1 MTSKRLDLTR
11 AQILGYRR
19 TVGALDARLPPGGS
33 SLRTAAWAGLQDSMP
48 RAALLSIHARVE
60 GTEPDAWADPALVQ
74 VWGPRFSAYVVAA
87 EDRAVF
93 TLGRLPEDAAGLKRA
108 VDTADRLEAYLD
120 GRRMTYSEAGHGMG
134 GSPNSLRYAT
144 TTGRVLIRW
153 DGARRPEIWTVPRPD
168 VEPRDARNELA
179 RRFLHVFGPGTPA
192 AFSSWAGIKPPRAR
206 AAIEDLTAE
215 LVPVA
220 TPIGDAWI
228 LATDETSFRTLVPA
242 PADAVRLLP
251 SGDPWYLLQGIEREL
266 LVPNPAFRGQLW
278 TSRVWPGALLV
289 GGETVGTWRRA
300 DATVSIQPWRRLT
313 PTEREAVE
321 AHAASL
327 PLPGLA
333 GPIRVRWD
341 PEQTAS
347 AS

>member
-1 MTSKRLDLTR
+1 MTSKRLDLSR
-11 AQILGYRR
+11 GQILGHRR
-19 TVGALDARLPPGGS
+19 SVGALDTRLRAGGA

-60 GTEPDAWADPALVQ
+60 GTDPDAWAHPALVQ

-108 VDTADRLEAYLD
+108 VGTADRLEAYLD

-134 GSPNSLRYAT
+134 ISPNALRYAT

-153 DGARRPEIWTVPRPD
+153 DGARRPEIWIVPRPD
-168 VEPRDARNELA
+168 VEPREARNELA
-179 RRFLHVFGPGTPA
+179 RRFLHVLGPGTPT
-192 AFSSWAGIKPPRAR
+192 AFSNWAGIKPPRAR
-206 AAIEDLTAE
+206 AAFDDLSSE
-215 LVPVA
+215 LVPVG

-228 LATDETSFRTLVPA
+228 LAGDEAAFRA
-242 PADAVRLLP
+242 PEPVRTDAVRLLP
-251 SGDPWYLLQGIEREL
+251 SGDTWYLLQGVEREL
-266 LVPNPAFRGQLW
+266 LVPDPVLRGQLW

-289 GGETVGTWRRA
+289 AGEVVGTWRRA
-300 DATVSIQPWRRLT
+300 EATVSIQPWRRLT
-313 PTEREAVE
+313 ALQRDAVE
-321 AHAASL
+321 AEAAAL

-333 GPIRVRWD
+333 GPIRTRWD
-341 PEQTAS
+341 T
-347 AS
+347 

>member
-1 MTSKRLDLTR
+1 MTRKRLDLTR
-11 AQILGYRR
+11 EQILRYRR
-19 TVGALDARLPPGGS
+19 VVGALDARLPAGS
-33 SLRTAAWAGLQDSMP
+33 TSRRTAAWAGLQDSMP

-60 GTEPDAWADPALVQ
+60 GTQPDAWEDPALVQ

-120 GRRMTYSEAGHGMG
+120 GRRMTYSEAGRGMG

-179 RRFLHVFGPGTPA
+179 RRFLHVFGPGTPTGL
-192 AFSSWAGIKPPRAR
+192 SNWAGIKPHRAR
-206 AAIEDLTAE
+206 AAFEDLTGD
-215 LVPVA
+215 LIPVG

-228 LATDETSFRTLVPA
+228 LAGDEPAFRAVASPA
-242 PADAVRLLP
+242 PDAVRLLP
-251 SGDPWYLLQGIEREL
+251 SGDTWYLLQGVEREL
-266 LVPNPAFRGQLW
+266 LVPDPARRAQLW

-300 DATVSIQPWRRLT
+300 EATVSIQPWRRLKSS
-313 PTEREAVE
+313 EREAVE
-321 AHAASL
+321 AEAAAL
-327 PLPGLA
+327 PLPGLG

-341 PEQTAS
+341 D
-347 AS
+347 